1 MATVVG
7 TINRFIPSGYV
18 LPTCRISLGSK
29 FTGLDLDLET
39 FGLGLEDFR
48 PWPWPRKPVVMA
60 LEWPRQCCP
69 RTHPWKFGS
78 S

>member
-18 LPTCRISLGSK
+18 LPACRISLGSK

-39 FGLGLEDFR
+39 FGLGLEDF
-48 PWPWPRKPVVMA
+48 WPG
-60 LEWPRQCCP
+60 LENQW
-69 RTHPWKFGS
+69 S
-78 S
+78 